1 MSKDKDRTIV
11 VKRVAPARHGF
22 HGGAWKLAYADFMTA
37 MMAFFL
43 LMWLLSSVTTKELRG
58 IAEYFNQPLRVAL
71 WGGDRSAED
80 SSILKGGGR
89 DISTDKQG
97 VMRQSEGQ
105 TLQSERTSVRFND
118 EEASKQQ
125 QGSLE
130 RREQERLHDL
140 QVKLMAAI
148 EANPVLRQY
157 KQQIRIDSTLTGLR
171 IEIVDTQKRPMFAT
185 ARDVVEPYMRD
196 ILLAIGRTL
205 NDVPNRI
212 VVQGHTDAVP
222 YAGGEKGYS
231 NWELSADRANAS
243 RRELVAGG
251 LDDGKV
257 LRVIGLASTQN
268 LNKADPLDPENRRIS
283 IIVLNKK
290 SEDALMQDDTTTT
303 PLSDDAARSG
313 KPLLPGIALHPATG
327 QAAPVVAPAPVRI
340 KPAMKVAGM
349 PAPTAAATA
358 GTTAGT
364 VTTTAA
370 AATAGTTAAATAG
383 TTTAT
388 KAAPGPA
395 QPPAQ

>member
-11 VKRVAPARHGF
+11 VKKAAPAPAGH

-43 LMWLLSSVTTKELRG
+43 LMWLLSSASTTQLRG
-58 IAEYFNQPLRVAL
+58 IADYFNQPLKITL
-71 WGGDRSAED
+71 WGGDRSATD

-89 DISTDKQG
+89 DISTDQQG
-97 VMRQSEGQ
+97 VMRQTDGATARAEH
-105 TLQSERTSVRFND
+105 TSAKND
-118 EEASKQQ
+118 DEAVKQL

-130 RREQERLHDL
+130 RQEQVRLHDL
-140 QVKLMAAI
+140 QIKLMAAI
-148 EANPVLRQY
+148 EANPVLRQF

-171 IEIVDTQKRPMFAT
+171 IEIVDSQKRPMFAT

-196 ILLAIGRTL
+196 ILQAIGQTL

-212 VVQGHTDAVP
+212 IVQGHTDAVP

-251 LDDGKV
+251 MDEAKV
-257 LRVIGLASTQN
+257 MRVIGLASTQN

-290 SEDALMQDDTTTT
+290 SEEALMHDDSTTTT
-303 PLSDDAARSG
+303 LSDDAAGSG
-313 KPLLPGIALHPATG
+313 KPLLPGLVSGASPEKVPPA
-327 QAAPVVAPAPVRI
+327 AAPAPVRLA
-340 KPAMKVAGM
+340 PVA
-349 PAPTAAATA
+349 ATAAAPATA
-358 GTTAGT
+358 
-364 VTTTAA
+364 TAA
-370 AATAGTTAAATAG
+370 
-383 TTTAT
+383 
-388 KAAPGPA
+388 PA
-395 QPPAQ
+395 H

>member
-1 MSKDKDRTIV
+1 MSKDKDRMIV
-11 VKRVAPARHGF
+11 VKRAAKAHAAH

-43 LMWLLSSVTTKELRG
+43 LMWLLSSATTVQLRG
-58 IAEYFNQPLRVAL
+58 IAEYFNQPLKIAL

-89 DISTDKQG
+89 DLSTDRQG
-97 VMRQSEGQ
+97 VTRQSDGSTPQGEH
-105 TLQSERTSVRFND
+105 SSAHNND
-118 EEASKQQ
+118 DDATKQL

-130 RREQERLHDL
+130 RREQVRLHDL

-157 KQQIRIDSTLTGLR
+157 KQQIRIDSTLMGLR

-196 ILLAIGRTL
+196 ILRAIGTTL

-243 RRELVAGG
+243 RRELIAGG
-251 LDDGKV
+251 MDEGKV
-257 LRVIGLASTQN
+257 LRVIGLASSQN

-290 SEDALMQDDTTTT
+290 SEDALTHDDTTATT
-303 PLSDDAARSG
+303 LSDDAAGAG
-313 KPLLPGIALHPATG
+313 KPPLPSLAPGAAHVN
-327 QAAPVVAPAPVRI
+327 AAPDAPAVGLAPMRVV
-340 KPAMKVAGM
+340 PA
-349 PAPTAAATA
+349 AP
-358 GTTAGT
+358 
-364 VTTTAA
+364 AA
-370 AATAGTTAAATAG
+370 AA
-383 TTTAT
+383 
-388 KAAPGPA
+388 GPV
-395 QPPAQ
+395 Q

>member
-1 MSKDKDRTIV
+1 MSNNKDRAIV
-11 VKRVAPARHGF
+11 VKRAAPKKGGH

-43 LMWLLSSVTTKELRG
+43 LMWLLSSASTVQLRG
-58 IAEYFNQPLRVAL
+58 IADYFNQPLKITL

-80 SSILKGGGR
+80 SSIIKGGGR
-89 DISTDKQG
+89 DISSTEQG
-97 VMRQSEGQ
+97 VTRRSDGQNERSKRQ
-105 TLQSERTSVRFND
+105 TSTHDDD
-118 EEASKQQ
+118 EANKQL

-130 RREQERLHDL
+130 RKEQVRLHDL

-148 EANPVLRQY
+148 EANPTLRQF
-157 KQQIRIDSTLTGLR
+157 KQQIRIDSTLQGLR
-171 IEIVDTQKRPMFAT
+171 IEIVDSQKRPMFAT

-196 ILLAIGRTL
+196 ILQAIGKTL

-251 LDDGKV
+251 MDESKV
-257 LRVIGLASTQN
+257 LRVLGLASTQN

-290 SEDALMQDDTTTT
+290 SEDAMTHDDSTATT
-303 PLSDDAARSG
+303 LSDDAAGSG
-313 KPLLPGIALHPATG
+313 KSLPPLAPDLIPGKAS
-327 QAAPVVAPAPVRI
+327 PAPVEI
-340 KPAMKVAGM
+340 
-349 PAPTAAATA
+349 APKL
-358 GTTAGT
+358 G
-364 VTTTAA
+364 
-370 AATAGTTAAATAG
+370 
-383 TTTAT
+383 
-388 KAAPGPA
+388 AAPSLTGMQPVGAAGSSHAA
-395 QPPAQ
+395 Q